1 MNKSEKFGFDCI
13 VLWGLCGES
22 WVVFVGIMKLMY
34 KEERAVLQCVR
45 RNDLDFPVL
54 LIDLMW
60 V

>member
-34 KEERAVLQCVR
+34 KEESSVAVYEKE
-45 RNDLDFPVL
+45 
-54 LIDLMW
+54 
-60 V
+60 